1 MRKGMTLAELLAALS
16 ISSIVILTIL
26 VLTVF
31 FIRTSGRIMKSN
43 ILDEEAT
50 KLQTSLDYI
59 ISRNWNGLS
68 EIPDEHTISFITSV
82 PQYTDTGLTNFATVT
97 QMIFFDVGSQR
108 VVYTF
113 PATPT
118 GNATNVIAEHISD
131 IVFSTG
137 SETQWLTYDA
147 TLSYEG
153 VTRRTNGAVRFF

>member
-59 ISRNWNGLS
+59 ISENWSAINSEEWNELS
-68 EIPDEHTISFITSV
+68 DKHTVPLIASV
-82 PQYTDTGLTNFATVT
+82 NMTPVATKT
-97 QMIFFDVGSQR
+97 IFFVKDSR
-108 VVYTF
+108 TLYYAF
-113 PATPT
+113 PDRS
-118 GNATNVIAEHISD
+118 NATTTVVIAEHIED
-131 IVFSTG
+131 IQFSIG
-137 SETQWLTYDA
+137 GNTQWLTYDA
-147 TLSYEG
+147 TLSYDG
-153 VTRRTNGAVRFF
+153 VIKRTHGAVRYF